1 MPYRFGDGEAVGDGL
16 RRLGREQ
23 LDLAVRELTDGI
35 GENPVK
41 AVYAARKALK
51 KERSLLRLG
60 GASLHKDD
68 RKREAI
74 RLRDMA
80 QRLSDIRDGHVMAQ
94 ALDDLAERFA
104 GQVPNKSFA
113 EIRGHLI
120 EQQDTTPLKPGSEL
134 LSEVVDELKSARLRI
149 DDWRLDDAGWPP
161 VLDGLVRSYGRG
173 RDAFALAR
181 AHPEPE
187 NLHEWRKRAKDLWYH
202 LRLLGAISPPTMGG
216 QAQEAHRLADLLG
229 DHHDLA
235 MLEKRLLQIDREIAA
250 DVDAVIGLIEHRG
263 GQLQTEAFF
272 LGERLYAERPKAF
285 GRRTH
290 RYWKAWRAET
300 KAAESQRPAELA
312 DSTRF
317 SSSVLSDF

>member
-1 MPYRFGDGEAVGDGL
+1 MPYRFGDGEAVRDGL
-16 RRLGREQ
+16 RRVGREQ
-23 LDLAVRELTDGI
+23 LDLAVRELTDGVR
-35 GENPVK
+35 EDSVK
-41 AVYAARKALK
+41 AVHAARKALK

-68 RKREAI
+68 RKREAV

-104 GQVPNKSFA
+104 GQVPNESFA
-113 EIRGHLI
+113 AIRGHLI
-120 EQQDTTPLKPGSEL
+120 GQQGPTPLQPGSQL

-149 DDWRLDDAGWPP
+149 DDWRVDGAGWPA

-181 AHPEPE
+181 AHPGSE
-187 NLHEWRKRAKDLWYH
+187 NLHEWRKHAKDLWYH

-216 QAQEAHRLADLLG
+216 QAQEAHRLSDLLG

-235 MLEKRLLQIDREIAA
+235 MLKRLLQIDREIAA

-285 GRRTH
+285 GRRIH

-312 DSTRF
+312 DSTR
-317 SSSVLSDF
+317 SAVQS